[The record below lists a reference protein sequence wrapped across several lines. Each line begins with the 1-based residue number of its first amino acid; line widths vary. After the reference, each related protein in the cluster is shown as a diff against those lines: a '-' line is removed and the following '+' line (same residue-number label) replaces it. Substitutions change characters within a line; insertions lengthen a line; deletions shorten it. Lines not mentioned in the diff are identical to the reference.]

1 MKNNDTK
8 RMSVSTTTRSFRRG
22 LRELRVKDV
31 EVVKAALAAELGVT
45 TRQSFAGYRDGK
57 RLLDVCKATAIEKIF
72 ARYGV
77 SDPWGD

>member
-1 MKNNDTK
+1 MDVRT
-8 RMSVSTTTRSFRRG
+8 TTTRSFRRG

-31 EVVKAALAAELGVT
+31 EAVKAAVAAELGVT

-77 SDPWGD
+77 SDPWGE

>member
-1 MKNNDTK
+1 MG
-8 RMSVSTTTRSFRRG
+8 VSTTTRSFRRG
-22 LRELRVKDV
+22 LRELKVKDV
-31 EVVKAALAAELGVT
+31 EAVKAAVAAELGVT

-57 RLLDVCKATAIEKIF
+57 RLLDVCKATAIETIF

>member
-1 MKNNDTK
+1 MD
-8 RMSVSTTTRSFRRG
+8 VSTTTRSFRRG
-22 LRELRVKDV
+22 LRELKVKDV
-31 EVVKAALAAELGVT
+31 APVKAAVAAELGVT

-57 RLLDVCKATAIEKIF
+57 RLLDVCKAKAIEAIF